1 MFQNLLEQSKHCS
14 VKILGMTVATWD
26 TERLLELDLAHILH
40 PVTNLHRHAR
50 TGPLILTKGE
60 GVHVWD
66 SSGKRYI
73 DGFAGLWNIN
83 VGHGRAVLADAAQRQ
98 MSQLAFAPNFFGIAT
113 PPSIELAA
121 KLAALMPGHLNHFQ
135 FTSGGSESNESAI
148 KIARYYWSIQGQ
160 TDKIKIISRHGAYH
174 GVGGVTTTAT
184 GIPAYWKD
192 FGPIAPGFVYVSS
205 PNLYRHK
212 PNDMNLNGFIA
223 HLETEL
229 EATIAAEGAK
239 TIAAFIGE
247 PTQGAGGVCPAPNGY
262 WSMVQRVLKKHDIL
276 LIADEVITG
285 FGRSGQMFGH
295 QTYGFAPD
303 LICVA
308 KGITSGYIPLGA
320 VGISDEIV
328 AVLQAPDR
336 MFMHGFTYSGHPVA
350 CAVALENITIIENER
365 LPENALAMG
374 DKLLHD
380 MKAAVG
386 DHPHVGDIRARGLMM
401 LVEVVQDKVLK
412 TAYPA
417 LSIGGKLQA
426 ATRAR
431 GLIVRCGDN
440 GVAIAPPLT
449 ISRSE
454 VEEIVSVVKDA
465 VFEVF
470 DQTI

>member
-1 MFQNLLEQSKHCS
+1 
-14 VKILGMTVATWD
+14 MTATQHWD

-40 PVTNLHRHAR
+40 PVTNLHRHAK

-66 SSGKRYI
+66 STGQRYI

-83 VGHGRAVLADAAQRQ
+83 VGHGRAVLAEAARAQ
-98 MSQLAFAPNFFGIAT
+98 MNQLAFAPNFFGIAT

-121 KLAALMPGHLNHFQ
+121 KLSAMMPGHLNHFQ

-160 TDKIKIISRHGAYH
+160 TEKIKIISRLGAYH
-174 GVGGVTTTAT
+174 GVGGATTTAT

-192 FGPIAPGFVYVSS
+192 FGPAAQGFVYVSS
-205 PNLYRHK
+205 PNLYRNK
-212 PNDMNLNGFIA
+212 PDDMNLEDFIA
-223 HLETEL
+223 QLEREL
-229 EATIAAEGAK
+229 EATIATEGAG
-239 TIAAFIGE
+239 TIAGFIGE
-247 PTQGAGGVCPAPNGY
+247 PTQGAGGVCAAPDGY
-262 WSMVQRVLKKHDIL
+262 WAMVQRVLRKHNIL

-295 QTYGFAPD
+295 QTYGFTPD
-303 LICVA
+303 LICIA

-328 AVLQAPDR
+328 AALQTPDR

-350 CAVALENITIIENER
+350 CAVALENIKLLEDER
-365 LPENALAMG
+365 LPENARAMG
-374 DKLLHD
+374 DKLLRD
-380 MKAAVG
+380 MTTAVA
-386 DHPHVGDIRARGLMM
+386 DHAHVGDIRAKGLMM
-401 LVEVVQDKVLK
+401 LIEVVQDKATK
-412 TAYPA
+412 APYPA

-440 GVAIAPPLT
+440 GIAIAPPLT
-449 ISRSE
+449 ISSSQLE
-454 VEEIVSVVKDA
+454 QLVGTVKA
-465 VFEVF
+465 ALLEVF
-470 DQTI
+470 AD

>member
-1 MFQNLLEQSKHCS
+1 
-14 VKILGMTVATWD
+14 MTATEHWDTCTWD
-26 TERLLELDLAHILH
+26 TERLLALDLAHVLH
-40 PVTNLHRHAR
+40 PVTNLHRHAK
-50 TGPLILTKGE
+50 TGPLILTKGD
-60 GVHVWD
+60 GIHVWD

-83 VGHGRAVLADAAQRQ
+83 VGHGRAELAEAARAQ

-121 KLAALMPGHLNHFQ
+121 KLAQMMPGHLNHFQ

-160 TDKIKIISRHGAYH
+160 TEKIKIISRHGAYH

-192 FGPIAPGFVYVSS
+192 FGPVAQGFVYVSS
-205 PNLYRHK
+205 PNLYRNK
-212 PNDMNLNGFIA
+212 PDDMNLEDFIA
-223 HLETEL
+223 YLESEL
-229 EATIAAEGAK
+229 EATIATEGAG
-239 TIAAFIGE
+239 TIAGFIGE
-247 PTQGAGGVCPAPNGY
+247 PTQGAGGVCAAPDGY
-262 WSMVQRVLKKHDIL
+262 WAMVQRVLKKHNIL

-295 QTYGFAPD
+295 QTYGFTPD
-303 LICVA
+303 LICIA

-328 AVLQAPDR
+328 AALQTPDR

-350 CAVALENITIIENER
+350 CAVALENIKLLEDEQ
-365 LPENALAMG
+365 LPENARVMG

-380 MKAAVG
+380 MTIAVA
-386 DHPHVGDIRARGLMM
+386 DHAHVGDIRAKGLMM
-401 LVEVVQDKVLK
+401 LVEVVQDKATK
-412 TAYPA
+412 APYPA

-426 ATRAR
+426 ATRSR

-440 GVAIAPPLT
+440 GIAIAPPLT
-449 ISRSE
+449 ISSSQL
-454 VEEIVSVVKDA
+454 EELVGTVKEA
-465 VFEVF
+465 LLEVF
-470 DQTI
+470 ADQRV

>member
-1 MFQNLLEQSKHCS
+1 
-14 VKILGMTVATWD
+14 MTAIHYPDTRTWD
-26 TERLLELDLAHILH
+26 TERLLELDLAHVLH
-40 PVTNLHRHAR
+40 PVTNLHRHAKS
-50 TGPLILTKGE
+50 GPLILTKGQ
-60 GVHVWD
+60 GIHVWD
-66 SSGKRYI
+66 STGKRYI

-83 VGHGRAVLADAAQRQ
+83 VGHGRTVLGDAARAQIN
-98 MSQLAFAPNFFGIAT
+98 QLAFAPNFFGIAT

-121 KLAALMPGHLNHFQ
+121 KLAAMMPGHLNHFQ

-160 TDKIKIISRHGAYH
+160 TDKQKIISRLGAYH

-192 FGPIAPGFVYVSS
+192 MGPAAPGFVYVSS
-205 PNLYRHK
+205 PNLYRNK
-212 PNDMNLNGFIA
+212 PDDMTLSAFIE

-229 EATIAAEGAK
+229 ETTITTEGAGTIAAL
-239 TIAAFIGE
+239 IGE
-247 PTQGAGGVCPAPNGY
+247 PTQGAGGVCAAPDGY

-295 QTYGFAPD
+295 QTYGFTPD
-303 LICVA
+303 LICLA

-328 AVLQAPDR
+328 AALQTPDR

-350 CAVALENITIIENER
+350 CAVALENIKILEDEH
-365 LPENALAMG
+365 LSENARVMG

-380 MKAAVG
+380 MTAAVG
-386 DHPHVGDIRARGLMM
+386 DHAHVGDIRAKGLMM
-401 LVEVVQDKVLK
+401 LIEVVQDKSSK
-412 TAYPA
+412 RAYPA
-417 LSIGGKLQA
+417 LSIGGQLQA
-426 ATRAR
+426 ATRSR

-449 ISRSE
+449 VSALEID
-454 VEEIVSVVKDA
+454 EIVATVNEA
-465 VFEVF
+465 LLTVFA
-470 DQTI
+470 D

>member
-1 MFQNLLEQSKHCS
+1 
-14 VKILGMTVATWD
+14 MTATAAPHSDTQTWD

-40 PVTNLHRHAR
+40 PVTNLHRHAKS
-50 TGPLILTKGE
+50 GPLILTKGE
-60 GVHVWD
+60 GIHVWD
-66 SSGKRYI
+66 STGKCYI

-83 VGHGRAVLADAAQRQ
+83 VGHGRAVLAEAAKAQ
-98 MSQLAFAPNFFGIAT
+98 MNQLAFAPNFFGIAT

-121 KLAALMPGHLNHFQ
+121 KLSAMMPGHLNHFQ

-160 TDKIKIISRHGAYH
+160 TDKQKIISRLGAYH

-192 FGPIAPGFVYVSS
+192 MGPAAPGFVHVSS
-205 PNLYRHK
+205 PNLYRNK
-212 PNDMNLNGFIA
+212 PEAMNLEDFITQ
-223 HLETEL
+223 LETEL
-229 EATIAAEGAK
+229 ETTIAGEGAG

-247 PTQGAGGVCPAPNGY
+247 PTQGAGGVCAAPDGY
-262 WSMVQRVLKKHDIL
+262 WAMVQRVLKKHDIL

-295 QTYGFAPD
+295 QTYGFTPD
-303 LICVA
+303 LICIA

-328 AVLQAPDR
+328 AALQTPDQ

-350 CAVALENITIIENER
+350 CAVALENIKLLEDER

-374 DKLLHD
+374 EKLLHD
-380 MKAAVG
+380 MTLAVG
-386 DHPHVGDIRARGLMM
+386 SHAHVGDIRAKGLMM
-401 LVEVVQDKVLK
+401 LIEVVQDKTSK
-412 TAYPA
+412 AAYPP

-440 GVAIAPPLT
+440 GIAIAPPLT
-449 ISRSE
+449 VSSSQIDE
-454 VEEIVSVVKDA
+454 IIEIVSDSLEVVFTA
-465 VFEVF
+465 
-470 DQTI
+470 

>member
-1 MFQNLLEQSKHCS
+1 
-14 VKILGMTVATWD
+14 MTATQHWD
-26 TERLLELDLAHILH
+26 TERLLELDLAHVLH
-40 PVTNLHRHAR
+40 PVTNLHRHAKS
-50 TGPLILTKGE
+50 GPLILAKGE

-66 SSGKRYI
+66 STGKRYI

-98 MSQLAFAPNFFGIAT
+98 MNQLAFAPNFFGIAT

-121 KLAALMPGHLNHFQ
+121 KLAAMMPGHLNHFQ

-148 KIARYYWSIQGQ
+148 KIARYHWSIQGQ
-160 TDKIKIISRHGAYH
+160 TEKIKIISRHGAYH

-192 FGPIAPGFVYVSS
+192 FGPVAPGFVYVSS
-205 PNLYRHK
+205 PNLYRNK
-212 PNDMNLNGFIA
+212 LDSMNLEGFIA

-229 EATIAAEGAK
+229 EATIAAEGAG

-247 PTQGAGGVCPAPNGY
+247 PTQGAGGVCAAPDGY
-262 WSMVQRVLKKHDIL
+262 WAMVQRALKKHDIL

-295 QTYGFAPD
+295 QTYGFTPD
-303 LICVA
+303 LICIA

-328 AVLQAPDR
+328 AVLQTPDR

-350 CAVALENITIIENER
+350 CAVALENIKLLEDEH
-365 LPENALAMG
+365 LPDNARVMG

-380 MKAAVG
+380 MTAAVSS
-386 DHPHVGDIRARGLMM
+386 HAHVGDIRAKGLMM
-401 LVEVVQDKVLK
+401 LVEVVQDKATK

-449 ISRSE
+449 VSSSE
-454 VEEIVSVVKDA
+454 IDELVGIVKDA
-465 VFEVF
+465 VSEVF
-470 DQTI
+470 A